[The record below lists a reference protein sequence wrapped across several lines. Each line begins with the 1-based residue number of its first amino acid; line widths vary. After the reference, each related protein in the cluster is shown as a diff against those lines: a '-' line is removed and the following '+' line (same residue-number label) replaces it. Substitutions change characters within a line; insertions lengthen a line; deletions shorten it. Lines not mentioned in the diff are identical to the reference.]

1 MQTFL
6 VGKESGFVESEFIVQ
21 SNELPIIQN
30 VQLQL

>member
-6 VGKESGFVESEFIVQ
+6 VEKESGFVDSEFIVQ
-21 SNELPIIQN
+21 SHELPIIQN